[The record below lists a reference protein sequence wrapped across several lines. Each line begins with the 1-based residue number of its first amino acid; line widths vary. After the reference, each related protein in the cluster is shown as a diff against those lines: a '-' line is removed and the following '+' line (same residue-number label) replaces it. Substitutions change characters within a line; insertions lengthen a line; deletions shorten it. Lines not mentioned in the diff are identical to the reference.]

1 MPITIQDLPF
11 ELLEQ
16 IIAFSVPDYD
26 PDSPR
31 TLTARQSFL
40 RDCSLVSRQFRC
52 PAQAVLWS
60 VVRVHATTTAKRLL
74 NSPVLGLY
82 GSSFVD
88 LAGVH
93 AGSEGLSGTVAGRV
107 IAKVRGVQ
115 TLRLSDFGRLSA
127 RVLQSQ
133 SLTGTALFRSS
144 SEGVLII
151 SIPRRPGLRTL
162 DLMTSFPDKASVIA
176 SLHVPF
182 HLRELRLFNRSYGTT
197 ILPVLFHT
205 CSHSLIS
212 LTVSMGPGSPSYTS
226 LLDGFPVVAP
236 NLVHFSLQHRP
247 SPAFNNMLSLLER
260 LTVLECNFAVDLAT
274 TLDSLPATSTL
285 RVLVIEL
292 DFNLQQAAAILLSRL
307 DQPVLAKL
315 RTLRIPRAPHRDE
328 FREFGGDGLLE
339 RCRERGINVEIGE
352 IVAWRTRLFP

>member
-1 MPITIQDLPF
+1 
-11 ELLEQ
+11 
-16 IIAFSVPDYD
+16 
-26 PDSPR
+26 
-31 TLTARQSFL
+31 
-40 RDCSLVSRQFRC
+40 
-52 PAQAVLWS
+52 
-60 VVRVHATTTAKRLL
+60 
-74 NSPVLGLY
+74 
-82 GSSFVD
+82 
-88 LAGVH
+88 
-93 AGSEGLSGTVAGRV
+93 
-107 IAKVRGVQ
+107 
-115 TLRLSDFGRLSA
+115 
-127 RVLQSQ
+127 
-133 SLTGTALFRSS
+133 
-144 SEGVLII
+144 
-151 SIPRRPGLRTL
+151 
-162 DLMTSFPDKASVIA
+162 MTSFPDKASVIA

-247 SPAFNNMLSLLER
+247 SPAFNNMLILLER

-274 TLDSLPATSTL
+274 TLDALPATSTL
-285 RVLVIEL
+285 RGLVIEL
-292 DFNLQQAAAILLSRL
+292 DFNLQQAAAILLARL

-315 RTLRIPRAPHRDE
+315 KTLRIPRAPHRDE

>member
-1 MPITIQDLPF
+1 MPTTIQELPF

-16 IIAFSVPDYD
+16 IISFSVPDYD

-74 NSPVLGLY
+74 NSPVLGMY

-127 RVLQSQ
+127 RVLQSH
-133 SLTGTALFRSS
+133 SLTGASPLPLFFFGK
-144 SEGVLII
+144 GVLMIFDGH
-151 SIPRRPGLRTL
+151 SNRSTHARSHDQLPRQGERDRVPPC
-162 DLMTSFPDKASVIA
+162 SFP
-176 SLHVPF
+176 PP
-182 HLRELRLFNRSYGTT
+182 RT
-197 ILPVLFHT
+197 P
-205 CSHSLIS
+205 
-212 LTVSMGPGSPSYTS
+212 
-226 LLDGFPVVAP
+226 
-236 NLVHFSLQHRP
+236 
-247 SPAFNNMLSLLER
+247 
-260 LTVLECNFAVDLAT
+260 
-274 TLDSLPATSTL
+274 TL
-285 RVLVIEL
+285 
-292 DFNLQQAAAILLSRL
+292 
-307 DQPVLAKL
+307 
-315 RTLRIPRAPHRDE
+315 
-328 FREFGGDGLLE
+328 
-339 RCRERGINVEIGE
+339 
-352 IVAWRTRLFP
+352 

>member
-1 MPITIQDLPF
+1 
-11 ELLEQ
+11 
-16 IIAFSVPDYD
+16 
-26 PDSPR
+26 
-31 TLTARQSFL
+31 
-40 RDCSLVSRQFRC
+40 
-52 PAQAVLWS
+52 
-60 VVRVHATTTAKRLL
+60 
-74 NSPVLGLY
+74 
-82 GSSFVD
+82 
-88 LAGVH
+88 
-93 AGSEGLSGTVAGRV
+93 
-107 IAKVRGVQ
+107 
-115 TLRLSDFGRLSA
+115 
-127 RVLQSQ
+127 
-133 SLTGTALFRSS
+133 
-144 SEGVLII
+144 
-151 SIPRRPGLRTL
+151 
-162 DLMTSFPDKASVIA
+162 MTSFPDKASVIA

-247 SPAFNNMLSLLER
+247 SPAFNNMLVLLER
-260 LTVLECNFAVDLAT
+260 LTVLECNFAVDLAM

-307 DQPVLAKL
+307 DQPILAKL
-315 RTLRIPRAPHRDE
+315 KTLRIPRAPHRDE

-339 RCRERGINVEIGE
+339 RCQERGITVEIGE
-352 IVAWRTRLFP
+352 VVAWRTRLFP